1 MPMVHDVIAS
11 RQNQH
16 IVKLVKLSDRKHR
29 EEMRLFRFDGVKLL
43 CEAIK
48 REVPLDSVF
57 VRAGS
62 EERLDARM
70 GELYGLSMKDLDC
83 DVFRVSEDLFDRIS
97 EEKSPD
103 GVISV
108 ANYIDKFHKMIKIED
123 GNLQWPT
130 DQPTLL
136 LESVRDPS
144 NVGAILRSA
153 AALGVTHV
161 ILSEDCAD
169 LYHSKT
175 VRATMGTMF
184 SMPLCRVSDMPA
196 AVRFLRGRGQR
207 VFASTLNDHSVSL
220 DEVTFAPGDCVV
232 IGNEGHGLS
241 EDTVDAC
248 GQTVYIPMQAD
259 VESLNASVAAAL
271 LMWELGRARP
281 Q

>member
-1 MPMVHDVIAS
+1 MPIIHDVIAS

-16 IVKLVKLSDRKHR
+16 VVKLVKLSDRKHR
-29 EEMRLFRFDGVKLL
+29 EDMRLFRFDGVKLL
-43 CEAIK
+43 CEAMK
-48 REVPLDSVF
+48 RGVSLESVF
-57 VRAGS
+57 VRSGS
-62 EERLDARM
+62 EARIESRM
-70 GELYGLSMKDLDC
+70 RELYGFSLRDLRC
-83 DVFRVSEDLFDRIS
+83 DVFPVTEDLFDRIS
-97 EEKSPD
+97 EEKSPE
-103 GVISV
+103 GVICV

-123 GNLQWPT
+123 GNLSWPC

-161 ILSEDCAD
+161 MLSEDCAD
-169 LYHSKT
+169 LYHAKT

-184 SMPLCRVSDMPA
+184 SMPVCRVSDMPA
-196 AVRFLRGRGQR
+196 AVRFLKERGQR
-207 VFASTLNDHSVSL
+207 VFASTLNDQSVSL
-220 DEVTFAPGDCVV
+220 NEVTFVPGDCVV

-241 EDTVDAC
+241 QDTVDAC

-271 LMWELGRARP
+271 LMWELGRTSLH
-281 Q
+281 